1 MAGPARTH
9 RVDGEG
15 LSDCSR
21 LEGYYC
27 HNQALLLSAEC
38 KQKISVQYLETL
50 DSVFASY

>member
-1 MAGPARTH
+1 MIVAG
-9 RVDGEG
+9 GEDTALLTG
-15 LSDCSR
+15 FSC
-21 LEGYYC
+21 GHC